1 MAPLMIAIDWG
12 SSAFRAFLLDDQSQV
27 LARKSTAD
35 GVLTNN
41 DASYNQVIID
51 HCGEWLE
58 ETPSLPIIMGGAIGS
73 RNGWKETPYI
83 DCPASIETLARSCV
97 EVELGVSRDI
107 QIVPGVT
114 GPNFF
119 GGADVMRGE
128 EVQVFGALR
137 ALGLSDGLVCLP
149 GTHSK
154 WCLVKGGEI
163 TSLTTFMT
171 GEMFALIRRQSS
183 IGLVIDDAEFERNS
197 FSAGLAAASDS
208 AGLLHQLFSVRADIL
223 LGNLK
228 VASAESYLSGM
239 LIGCEIKAVRS
250 VLGDDLSVVL
260 VGNEGLTQ
268 RYAAALDECSGQSV
282 QVSGDEAFI
291 RGILLIRGALAQP
304 V

>member
-1 MAPLMIAIDWG
+1 MIAIDWG
-12 SSAFRAFLLDDQSQV
+12 SSAFRAFLLDVQGQV
-27 LARKSTAD
+27 LDRKTTTD
-35 GVLTNN
+35 GVLAING
-41 DASYNQVIID
+41 ASYHQVIID

-58 ETPSLPIIMGGAIGS
+58 ATPALSIIMAGVIGS

-83 DCPASIETLARSCV
+83 ASPASIETLARSCV
-97 EVELGVSRDI
+97 EVELGDSRDI

-119 GGADVMRGE
+119 AGADVMRGE

-154 WCLVKGGEI
+154 WCVVKGGEI
-163 TSLTTFMT
+163 TFLTTFMT

-183 IGLVIDDAEFERNS
+183 IGLVIDAAEFERDS
-197 FSAGLAAASDS
+197 FSAGLAAASGS
-208 AGLLHQLFSVRADIL
+208 VGLLHQLFSVRADIL

-239 LIGCEIKAVRS
+239 LIGYEIESVRS
-250 VLGDDLSVVL
+250 VLDDDLSVVL
-260 VGNEGLTQ
+260 VGNEGLTL
-268 RYAAALDECSGQSV
+268 RYAAALNECGGPVV

-291 RGILLIRGALAQP
+291 RGILMIREALAQP